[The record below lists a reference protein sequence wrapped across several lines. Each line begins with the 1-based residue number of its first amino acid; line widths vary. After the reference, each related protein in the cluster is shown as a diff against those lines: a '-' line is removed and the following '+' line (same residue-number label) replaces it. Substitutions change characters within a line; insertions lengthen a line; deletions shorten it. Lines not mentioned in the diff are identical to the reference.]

1 MNMEF
6 PSLPPKT
13 VERLSQYRRILI
25 SCSQDGRTHI
35 FSHELA
41 AKLSNT
47 PVQVRRDIML
57 VGYTGNLRKGYDV
70 LELAERI
77 GEVIDACEILRVA
90 LIGAGKL
97 GTAVLSYFKG
107 KRSKIEIVACFDVA
121 PEKLGKRF
129 EGVLCYHQ
137 NELPERI
144 TELNISMA
152 ILALPTEF
160 ANDAAKVLVENDIK
174 GILNYTSA
182 NLNIPETI
190 YLEQY
195 DMVTSIEK
203 VAYFVKQSKIA
214 NQ

>member
-1 MNMEF
+1 MEF

>member
-1 MNMEF
+1 MEF

-77 GEVIDACEILRVA
+77 GEVIDACETLRVA

-121 PEKLGKRF
+121 TEKLGKRF

-160 ANDAAKVLVENDIK
+160 ANDVAKVLVENDIK